1 MGHPPERVLRRKL
14 IVLALTATALAGADI
29 AAATPELSISDRL
42 DDRRYGVAGERA
54 RAIGFQDGRF
64 YANGW
69 HITGEMG
76 GVWSEPLKLV
86 DGVWFGVGDEWVGPA
101 TEFRS
106 GWGYAEFDLP
116 SAGGLELE
124 RTDFAPDGRRAAL
137 FGLTMRNPGAGSR
150 TATVKVD
157 AHSELMTEYPW
168 GFDGVVPNAADNL
181 PDSAQFDEDAGALV
195 FRDQGRLP
203 HPNAPEHD
211 YAALVAANRDPVAGE
226 TGASPNGY
234 RGPQGTNVCSA
245 QEMPSACDDGPFGEG
260 AGGQLR
266 YEVTVP
272 GGAERTLWVAVA
284 GSDKGLD
291 PAREELAAALRDPGR
306 QLTAKIAARERW
318 GNFTRLSLPGDRRL
332 ARAVDWGKQNILDL
346 TRLSEDLQ
354 IRWTDQGRQFPP
366 PAGVVPRARWVG
378 AGFPDYPWMFATDG
392 EYTAFA
398 SVAVGQFAP
407 IKDHLRGLRD
417 VSDIL
422 NNRSGV
428 VVHEVVSD
436 GSIWFGHDSVRTNP
450 DTGEETN
457 NFNTDEIVK
466 FPSAVALVWRWTG
479 DDAFRRD
486 LYDFSKRAL
495 EYVVERLDEDGDG
508 WPEGSGNVERG
519 GMGVE
524 KLDNAVYLIRGLHD
538 LADLARAQRDRRTR
552 AWAKKLARD
561 LQSRF
566 ETTWWMPAERQYAD
580 SIDDPPVGGPNNQQ
594 QDRHWIG
601 VTPMEAELV
610 TGSKETFPGL
620 AIRANGQAAL
630 AVRETDC
637 FSGSRPYNLGLFH
650 TGCEGGP
657 EGEGERVI
665 FGLNTAIQA
674 VGEGNYGRLGPGQQ
688 QRYTDAEAE
697 PMFGQPYTGGTPDEQ
712 PGSLPEILP
721 SPDFDPEG
729 DRDANID
736 RCWTCRA
743 MFVQAWGHYGTVWPV
758 VHQQLGVRPDMGR
771 RRLEVTPQ
779 VPPGRPRIAGENIR
793 LADGAV
799 DVQAS
804 RRGARHRTVV
814 RARVGLRRLVLG
826 HTVAPDAEI
835 ERVMLDGKR
844 VRYRIR
850 PTNRGLEVLAA
861 VGRPAGLHRLV
872 VRAR

>member
-1 MGHPPERVLRRKL
+1 VLRSKL
-14 IVLALTATALAGADI
+14 IGLVVAGVALTGVE
-29 AAATPELSISDRL
+29 AAAAAPELAISDRL
-42 DDRRYGVAGERA
+42 DDRRYAVAGERA
-54 RAIGFQDGRF
+54 RAIGFEDGRF

-101 TEFRS
+101 NEFRS
-106 GWGYAEFDLP
+106 GWGYAKLKLP
-116 SAGGLELE
+116 SATGLELE
-124 RTDFAPDGRRAAL
+124 RTDFVPDGRRAAL
-137 FGLTMRNPGAGSR
+137 FGLTLTNPGAGAR
-150 TATVKVD
+150 TVTVKVD

-168 GFDGVVPNAADNL
+168 GFDGVVPHASDNL
-181 PDSAQFDEDAGALV
+181 TDTAAFDDDEGALV
-195 FRDQGRLP
+195 FRDQGTLRP
-203 HPNAPEHD
+203 GVTPPHD
-211 YAALVAANRDPVAGE
+211 YAAMVASDREPVGGE
-226 TGASPNGY
+226 TGGSPNEY
-234 RGPQGTNVCSA
+234 RGPQGTNVCTA
-245 QEMPSACDDGPFGEG
+245 QEMPSACDDGPFGRG
-260 AGGQLR
+260 RGGQLR

-272 GGAERTLWVAVA
+272 GGGSETLWVAVA
-284 GSDKGLD
+284 GSDKGPA
-291 PAREELAAALRDPGR
+291 PARRELDAALRDPGK
-306 QLTAKIAARERW
+306 QLAAKVAERERW
-318 GNFTRLSLPGDRRL
+318 GDFTRLSLPGDRRL
-332 ARAVDWGKQNILDL
+332 QRAVDWGKQNILDL
-346 TRLSEDLQ
+346 TRAAEELE

-366 PAGVVPRARWVG
+366 PAGTVDRARWVG

-398 SVAVGQFAP
+398 SVAVGQFQA
-407 IKDHLRGLRD
+407 IKDHLRALQEISD
-417 VSDIL
+417 VL

-428 VVHEVVSD
+428 VTHEVVSD
-436 GSIWFGHDSVRTNP
+436 GSIWFGHDSRRP
-450 DTGEETN
+450 DGTY

-486 LYDFSKRAL
+486 LYDFSKRNL

-538 LADLARAQRDRRTR
+538 LADMARAERDGRTR
-552 AWAKKLARD
+552 AWAKRLAD
-561 LQSRF
+561 GLEDRF
-566 ETTWWMPAERQYAD
+566 EATWWMPGERQYAD

-601 VTPMEAELV
+601 VTPMEAEIV
-610 TGSKETFPGL
+610 PGSKETFPGL
-620 AIRANGQAAL
+620 AIRANGQDAL

-657 EGEGERVI
+657 EGQGERTI

-674 VGEGNYGRLGPGQQ
+674 VGEGNYGRLGPGRQ

-697 PMFGQPYTGGTPDEQ
+697 PMFGEPWTGGTPDEQ

-779 VPPGRPRIAGENIR
+779 VPDGQQRVGGENIR

-799 DVQAS
+799 DVAAS
-804 RRGARHRTVV
+804 RRGARHRTFV
-814 RARVGLRRLVLG
+814 RARTQLKRLVLG
-826 HTVAPDAEI
+826 HTVRPGAVI
-835 ERVMLDGKR
+835 GRVRLDGKR

-861 VGRPAGLHRLV
+861 VRRPAGVHELV